1 MKFFKTINLT
11 AFEVEYIDQREPKP
25 RTVKREIVVLDG
37 GRISAL
43 GRLGIRPAGWISQ
56 QFAAQGYTVTTVRKG
71 ESLGADV
78 DLSELWQRTAAQ
90 IAEQQEGGTA
100 E

>member
-1 MKFFKTINLT
+1 MKFFKTINL
-11 AFEVEYIDQREPKP
+11 AAYEVEYIDQREPKP
-25 RTVKREIVVLDG
+25 RTVKREVVVLDG

-43 GRLGIRPAGWISQ
+43 DRLGIRPAGWISQ

-90 IAEQQEGGTA
+90 IAEQQEGGAA